1 MTGFIGGGVAGGV
14 AYRYRVEIKNG
25 ALFVRVKVR
34 DAKAKA
40 AKAVQ
45 QLQIKAANAGK
56 TAKTQTNGT
65 LKMISDKRSELACR
79 AQAYTQAAAV
89 R

>member
-1 MTGFIGGGVAGGV
+1 MTGFVGGGVAGGV

-25 ALFVRVKVR
+25 ALFVKVKVL

-45 QLQIKAANAGK
+45 QLQIKAANTAE
-56 TAKTQTNGT
+56 TAKTQSTAT
-65 LKMISDKRSELACR
+65 LKMISDKSSEVACR
-79 AQAYTQAAAV
+79 AQACTHAV
-89 R
+89 ACA